1 MARVCYSLAE
11 WIAIAQELGAPR
23 PDPVP
28 AGLVERIR
36 ALVDHAPDG
45 WPEQMYAL
53 ELDDAGA
60 MTVAEVQ
67 AALTGKDPGVWQ
79 RTSSVAEADAI
90 VRDHQRR
97 R

>member
-1 MARVCYSLAE
+1 MPRITHTLAE
-11 WIAIAQELGAPR
+11 WIAIAQELGAPGR
-23 PDPVP
+23 KAATP
-28 AGLVERIR
+28 GLAERIR
-36 ALVDHAPDG
+36 ALVEQAPDG

-60 MTVAEVQ
+60 RAVGGVQ
-67 AALTGKDPGVWQ
+67 SALTGSDPGVWQ
-79 RTSSVAEADAI
+79 RTASVAEADAI